1 MKKVLVTL
9 LVLGLASVA
18 NAGLSLSIVG
28 NTTDMIIGDTATIAI
43 VGADPVP
50 ASDAPWLMVQSAT
63 GSVGIAGGTLV
74 YPGSLSSY
82 DDAEKVATDAGMS
95 LPDLLAG
102 MGMDNLAD
110 LSFAVFAD
118 GSATPAPLTGDLVTG
133 ITLTA
138 LAEGDAVLT
147 LLDGDFNPVDSADVS
162 VIPEPMTIALLG
174 LGGLFL
180 RRRK

>member
-9 LVLGLASVA
+9 LVLGLASAA
-18 NAGLSLSIVG
+18 NAGLSMSIVG
-28 NTTDMIIGDTATIAI
+28 NTTDMNIGDTATIAI

-50 ASDAPWLMVQSAT
+50 ASDAPWLMVVSEQAAVS
-63 GSVGIAGGTLV
+63 IAGGTLV

-82 DDAEKVATDAGMS
+82 DDAEKVAADAGMA

-102 MGMDNLAD
+102 MGFENLVD
-110 LSFAVFAD
+110 LGFAVFAD

-138 LAEGDAVLT
+138 EAEGAATLM
-147 LLDGDFNPVDSADVS
+147 LLDGEFNMVDSAEVS